1 MSLLLQNVSKSYGSV
16 KALKDISV
24 SLKKGEVVGLLG
36 PNGAGKSSLMKILTG
51 YYKEWEG
58 QISYDTL
65 DLKGD
70 LQSIQKQVGYLPEN
84 NPLYNEMYVIEYLKY
99 VGGLHKLK
107 NPPFKEILEKTGL
120 VEHQSHKIQTLSKGY
135 RQRVGLAAALIHDP
149 QLLILDEPTTGLDPN
164 QLVAIRKL
172 IRELGKDKTVLL
184 STHILQEVD
193 ALCDRVIIINK
204 GEIVLDQALEAIQ
217 NKQEQI
223 IEVSFDYRIELV
235 ALEKLPNV
243 QKVINTHDFDYELH
257 INSTQDMRPAVF
269 DFAHDNGLKILNL
282 QLKNESL
289 EQLFKK
295 LTSA

>member
-58 QISYDTL
+58 QISFDTL

-193 ALCDRVIIINK
+193 ALCDRAIIINK
-204 GEIVLDQALEAIQ
+204 GEIVLDQALEAIR

-243 QKVINTHDFDYELH
+243 KKVINTHDFDYELH
-257 INSTQDMRPAVF
+257 INSIQDMRPAVF

>member
-1 MSLLLQNVSKSYGSV
+1 MSLLLQNISKSYGAV
-16 KALKDISV
+16 KALKGLSV
-24 SLKKGEVVGLLG
+24 TLEKGEVVGLLG

-58 QISYDTL
+58 QISYEGL
-65 DLKGD
+65 DLKAD
-70 LQSIQKQVGYLPEN
+70 LQRIQKQVGYLPEN
-84 NPLYNEMYVIEYLKY
+84 NPLYNEMYVVEYLKY
-99 VGGLHKLK
+99 VANLYKLD
-107 NPPFKEILEKTGL
+107 NAPYKEILKKTGL
-120 VEHQSHKIQTLSKGY
+120 LDHQLHKIQTLSKGY

-164 QLVAIRKL
+164 QLVEIRKL
-172 IRELGKDKTVLL
+172 IRQLGKDKTVLL

-204 GEIVLDQALEAIQ
+204 GEIVLDQALEELRS
-217 NKQEQI
+217 KQEQI

-243 QKVINTHDFDYELH
+243 QKVVNSHDFDYELH
-257 INSTQDMRPAVF
+257 LGGTQDMRPAVF
-269 DFAHDNGLKILNL
+269 DFAHDNGLKILSL
-282 QLKNESL
+282 QFKNESL

-295 LTSA
+295 LTS

>member
-51 YYKEWEG
+51 YYEEWEG
-58 QISYDTL
+58 QISFDTL

>member
-1 MSLLLQNVSKSYGSV
+1 MSLLLQNVSKNYGSV

-58 QISYDTL
+58 QISFDTL

-204 GEIVLDQALEAIQ
+204 GEIVLDQALEAIR

-295 LTSA
+295 LTSV

>member
-1 MSLLLQNVSKSYGSV
+1 MSLLLQNVSKSYGAV
-16 KALKDISV
+16 KALKGVSV
-24 SLKKGEVVGLLG
+24 TLKKGEVVGLLG

-58 QISYDTL
+58 QISYEGL
-65 DLKGD
+65 DLKTD
-70 LQSIQKQVGYLPEN
+70 LQRIQKQVGYLPEN
-84 NPLYNEMYVIEYLKY
+84 NPLYNEMYVVEYLKY
-99 VGGLHKLK
+99 VANLYKLD
-107 NPPFKEILEKTGL
+107 NPPYKEILKKTGL
-120 VEHQSHKIQTLSKGY
+120 LDHQLHKIQTLSKGY

-164 QLVAIRKL
+164 QLVEIRKL
-172 IRELGKDKTVLL
+172 IRQLGKDKTVLL

-204 GEIVLDQALEAIQ
+204 GEVVLDQALEELRS
-217 NKQEQI
+217 KQEQI

-243 QKVINTHDFDYELH
+243 QKVVNTHDFDYELH
-257 INSTQDMRPAVF
+257 LSGTQDMRPAVF
-269 DFAHDNGLKILNL
+269 DFAHDNGLKILSL
-282 QLKNESL
+282 QFKNESL

-295 LTSA
+295 LTS

>member
-1 MSLLLQNVSKSYGSV
+1 MSLLLQNVSKNYGSV

-58 QISYDTL
+58 QISFDTL

-204 GEIVLDQALEAIQ
+204 GEIVLDQALEAIR

-243 QKVINTHDFDYELH
+243 KKVINTHDFDYELH

-295 LTSA
+295 LTSV

>member
-1 MSLLLQNVSKSYGSV
+1 MT
-16 KALKDISV
+16 
-24 SLKKGEVVGLLG
+24 LKKGEVVGLLG

-58 QISYDTL
+58 QISYEGL
-65 DLKGD
+65 DLKAD
-70 LQSIQKQVGYLPEN
+70 LQRIQKQVGYLPEN
-84 NPLYNEMYVIEYLKY
+84 NPLYNEMYVVEYLKY
-99 VGGLHKLK
+99 VANLYKLD
-107 NPPFKEILEKTGL
+107 NAPYKEILKKTGL
-120 VEHQSHKIQTLSKGY
+120 LDHQLHKIQTLSKGY

-164 QLVAIRKL
+164 QLVEIRKL
-172 IRELGKDKTVLL
+172 IRQLGKDKTVLL

-204 GEIVLDQALEAIQ
+204 GEVVLDQALEELRS
-217 NKQEQI
+217 KQEQI

-243 QKVINTHDFDYELH
+243 QKVVNTHDFDYELH
-257 INSTQDMRPAVF
+257 LSGTQDMRPAVF
-269 DFAHDNGLKILNL
+269 DFAHDNGLKILSL
-282 QLKNESL
+282 QFKNESL

-295 LTSA
+295 LTS